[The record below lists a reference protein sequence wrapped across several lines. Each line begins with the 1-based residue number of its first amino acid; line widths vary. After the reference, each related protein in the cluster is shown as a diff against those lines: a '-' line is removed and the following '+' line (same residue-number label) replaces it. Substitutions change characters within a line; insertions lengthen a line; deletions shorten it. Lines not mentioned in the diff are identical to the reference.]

1 MMVTWLLEKLLNTK
15 DLAEVDLL
23 QKAIKSTS
31 AKG

>member
-23 QKAIKSTS
+23 PKAIKSTS